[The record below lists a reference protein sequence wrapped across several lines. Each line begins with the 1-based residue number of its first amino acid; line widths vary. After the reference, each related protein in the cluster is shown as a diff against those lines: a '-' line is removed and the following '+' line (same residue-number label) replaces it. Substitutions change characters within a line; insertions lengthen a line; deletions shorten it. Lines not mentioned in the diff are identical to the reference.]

1 MTLKIAGQKFGRLLA
16 IKDVGSKDKKR
27 LWLFKCDC
35 GSDFTCHAKDVVKGH
50 TSSCGCLREERA
62 RASRMT
68 DITGQR
74 FGRLL
79 AVKVAETGGGRVMWE
94 CQCDCG
100 KTVKRSSKNLVNGT
114 AKSCGCRKAEAGA
127 ENIENRKVCTIG
139 MKFGKLTVVEEF
151 QRGPRAKKMCRC
163 QCDCGGEKTVAYSDL
178 YVGKTISCGCQRGK
192 KDCLMPQAAR
202 DYGAAR
208 GAMRRARIKGVG
220 GKFTAK
226 QVDDLYIKQRGRC
239 AWCKKKLTKQQVI
252 RDHREAIANGG
263 DNTIHN
269 IEILCFS
276 CNSRK
281 GAKDLIDWAQENG
294 FLL

>member
-35 GSDFTCHAKDVVKGH
+35 GNDFTCHARNVVNGH

-62 RASRMT
+62 RASRIH
-68 DITGQR
+68 DITGRR

-100 KTVKRSSKNLVNGT
+100 QIVNRASKNLVNGT
-114 AKSCGCRKAEAGA
+114 STSCGCRKVDAREQYVADKTLDISG
-127 ENIENRKVCTIG
+127 K
-139 MKFGKLTVVEEF
+139 KFGILTAFELATPSKSGE
-151 QRGPRAKKMCRC
+151 RRWMCKC
-163 QCDCGGEKTVAYSDL
+163 ECGGSKTVRQADL
-178 YVGKTISCGCQRGK
+178 VRGVTISCGCQIGK
-192 KDCLMPQAAR
+192 RNGLMPQKAR
-202 DYGAAR
+202 DYGATRNAI
-208 GAMRRARIKGVG
+208 RRARKKQAG
-220 GKFTAK
+220 GTFSAAQINELYAK
-226 QVDDLYIKQRGRC
+226 QQGCC
-239 AWCKKKLTKQQVI
+239 AWCKMPLKKANI
-252 RDHREAIANGG
+252 RRDHRQSLARGG

-269 IEILCFS
+269 IEILCHD

-281 GAKDLIDWAQENG
+281 SDKDPIEWAQENG